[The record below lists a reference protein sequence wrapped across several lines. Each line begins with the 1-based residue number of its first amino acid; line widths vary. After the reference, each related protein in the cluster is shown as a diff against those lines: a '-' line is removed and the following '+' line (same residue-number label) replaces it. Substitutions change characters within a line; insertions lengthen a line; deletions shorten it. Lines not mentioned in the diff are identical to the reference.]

1 MSGVPFGNL
10 IGVLDSKEII
20 KIRRLDQKENIFVGT
35 VEALFTDSFDNIL
48 ENYKNVEVFKLTVSY
63 GRIVIIL
70 N

>member
-35 VEALFTDSFDNIL
+35 VEALFTDSFDNI
-48 ENYKNVEVFKLTVSY
+48 
-63 GRIVIIL
+63 
-70 N
+70 